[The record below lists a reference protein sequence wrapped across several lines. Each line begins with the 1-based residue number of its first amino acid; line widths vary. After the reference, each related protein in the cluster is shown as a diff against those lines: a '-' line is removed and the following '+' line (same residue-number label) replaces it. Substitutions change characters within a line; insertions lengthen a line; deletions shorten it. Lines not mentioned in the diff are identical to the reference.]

1 MPRCQRDAAAS
12 GEGEGAPREPVGQLG
27 EAGREQPEAGSERAR
42 GAQSP
47 RAWPARGTTGG
58 APQEGPRSSAGCRT
72 KSCRRCNV
80 PATAVS
86 ARAPADLGGTPLPGT
101 ALGRPRGPGC
111 APRRAAAGKVGK
123 WNCKGAERRF
133 PLLSSKFLTAASSLV
148 PPPRKPQRRGRRPGC
163 GLGVSGEEPA

>member
-12 GEGEGAPREPVGQLG
+12 GEGEGAPRERVGQLG

-86 ARAPADLGGTPLPGT
+86 ARAPADLGGHPSPWDGVGE
-101 ALGRPRGPGC
+101 AEGARV
-111 APRRAAAGKVGK
+111 RAAEGSGWQSWEVELQRSRAPISAPVLQIP
-123 WNCKGAERRF
+123 NRSFQSRPSTPQA
-133 PLLSSKFLTAASSLV
+133 SAARAQTRLWFRDV
-148 PPPRKPQRRGRRPGC
+148 R
-163 GLGVSGEEPA
+163 